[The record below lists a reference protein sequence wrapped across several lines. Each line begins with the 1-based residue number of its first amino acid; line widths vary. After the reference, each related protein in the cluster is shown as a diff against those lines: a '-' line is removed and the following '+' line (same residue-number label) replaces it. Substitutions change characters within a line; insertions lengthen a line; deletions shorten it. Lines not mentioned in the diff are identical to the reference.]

1 LLTIVVD
8 MLRRR
13 PAAENPPLS
22 ATRTN
27 AVRLVSR
34 SIAASDYPLTRDN
47 ASGFNRIIRSRRSLH
62 LPNSTEPAFRGR
74 RPVQE
79 DAMSDLSYVA
89 DSLVKT
95 GLRPSRRTV
104 KRAALGLAVALGVAG
119 AAEFGY
125 GYLTT
130 GRYLESTDDAYVKAD
145 STIISPKVSGYI
157 AQVLV
162 GDNEPVKSGQ
172 LLARID
178 DRDFRTA
185 LKQAQADVAGSE
197 AAVRNL
203 DAQIALQQPLIEQG
217 TADIAAADANLKFA
231 QEERARY
238 DDLMRTGSGTIQR
251 AQQTDA
257 ALREKIAQLQHG
269 KSGLLAAER
278 KVDVLTTDRAKAVAQ
293 LDRARAVEQQA
304 ALNLSYTEITAPV
317 DGTVGARS
325 LRVGQYVQ
333 AGTQLMAV
341 VPLDAV
347 YVVANFKETQLT
359 HVRNGQPVEIR
370 IDSFHATKLKGH
382 VDSLSPASGLE
393 FALLPPDNATGNF
406 TKIVQRVPVKIVLD
420 DHSLSGLLRPGM
432 SAEPTVD
439 TKATV
444 LAEREASSKVAADA
458 ASARSHGG

>member
-1 LLTIVVD
+1 
-8 MLRRR
+8 M
-13 PAAENPPLS
+13 
-22 ATRTN
+22 
-27 AVRLVSR
+27 
-34 SIAASDYPLTRDN
+34 
-47 ASGFNRIIRSRRSLH
+47 
-62 LPNSTEPAFRGR
+62 STA
-74 RPVQE
+74 
-79 DAMSDLSYVA
+79 SYVS
-89 DSLVKT
+89 DVKSKIS
-95 GLRPSRRTV
+95 LRPSWRTV
-104 KRAALGLAVALGVAG
+104 KRAALALALTLGIAAVADLG
-119 AAEFGY
+119 Y
-125 GYLTT
+125 DYLTT

-162 GDNEPVKSGQ
+162 GDNQPVKAGQ

-178 DRDFRTA
+178 DRDFKAA
-185 LKQAQADVAGSE
+185 LDQAHADVAASE
-197 AAVRNL
+197 AAVRNFE
-203 DAQIALQQPLIEQG
+203 AQIALQEPIIEQG
-217 TADIAAADANLKFA
+217 TADVAAAEANLQFA
-231 QEERARY
+231 QEEQVRY
-238 DDLMRTGSGTIQR
+238 DGLMKTGSGTIQR

-269 KSGLLAAER
+269 NSGLLAAQR
-278 KVDVLTTDRAKAVAQ
+278 KGDVLTTERAKAVAQ
-293 LDRARAVEQQA
+293 LDRARAVEAQA
-304 ALNLSYTEITAPV
+304 VLNLSYTQIAAPV

-341 VPLDAV
+341 VPLDGV

-359 HVRNGQPVEIR
+359 HVRNGQPVEIQ
-370 IDSFHATKLKGH
+370 IDSFHGTKLRGH

-420 DHSLSGLLRPGM
+420 DHTLTGLLRPGM

-444 LAEREASSKVAADA
+444 LAERETKARLASDVAAI
-458 ASARSHGG
+458 RPNGG

>member
-1 LLTIVVD
+1 
-8 MLRRR
+8 M
-13 PAAENPPLS
+13 
-22 ATRTN
+22 
-27 AVRLVSR
+27 
-34 SIAASDYPLTRDN
+34 
-47 ASGFNRIIRSRRSLH
+47 
-62 LPNSTEPAFRGR
+62 STTT
-74 RPVQE
+74 
-79 DAMSDLSYVA
+79 YTA
-89 DSLVKT
+89 DTKDKIS
-95 GLRPSRRTV
+95 LRPSQKAV
-104 KRAALGLAVALGVAG
+104 KRAALALLVALGIATT
-119 AAEFGY
+119 ADFGY

-162 GDNEPVKSGQ
+162 GDNQPVKAGE

-178 DRDFRTA
+178 DRDFRAA
-185 LKQAQADVAGSE
+185 LDSAHADVDAAE

-203 DAQIALQQPLIEQG
+203 DAQIALQQPVIEQE
-217 TADIAAADANLKFA
+217 TADVAAAEANLQFA
-231 QEERARY
+231 QEEQARY
-238 DDLMRTGSGTIQR
+238 DGLMKTGSGTIQR

-257 ALREKIAQLQHG
+257 ALREKNAQLLHE
-269 KSGLLAAER
+269 KSGLVAAQR
-278 KVDVLTTDRAKAVAQ
+278 KVDVLTTERAKSVAQ
-293 LDRARAVEQQA
+293 LDRARAVEHQA
-304 ALNLSYTEITAPV
+304 ALNVSYTRISAPV

-325 LRVGQYVQ
+325 LRVGQFVQ

-359 HVRNGQPVEIR
+359 HVRNGQPVEIS
-370 IDSFHATKLKGH
+370 IDSFHGTRLKGH

-420 DHSLSGLLRPGM
+420 DHNLTGLLRPGM
-432 SAEPTVD
+432 SAEPTVN

-444 LAEREASSKVAADA
+444 LAERETRARLASEAALA
-458 ASARSHGG
+458 HQTSAQTSAQSEMAKSCRTILPYPTRLSDLHA